1 MVLPSGIGYS
11 SPVSVCATGEACY
24 QEYVDSLMA
33 PSPSVT
39 STQLLDLLQS
49 KYPDTQWSKRALL
62 RRGYELRHSFPGEA
76 LTYLEQSAG
85 EFPALTDYLDFW
97 MGEAYE
103 RLENWQEAGRAFL
116 KVSRRES
123 DSLLAGEGRYRAG
136 LMLAQGSDCRMALS
150 TLASAL
156 ALLPESNQAPAALKA
171 MGHCAIEQGQGE
183 EGQKLFR
190 ELWWHYPQSSESRE
204 VEVWLI
210 RELGEDGFVPTSAER
225 YQRAMALYGAGLLD
239 GAVAEFGRFLSEAS
253 PGPQFVQAQYQMAV
267 ALARLKRYAEA
278 EGILN
283 RLAQS
288 DSSRTDDAWIWL
300 GRSYLRQGKGEK
312 LGELIRRLPLHGLSG
327 DQRAL
332 MFIFYGIWLEDHA
345 RWETAREAY
354 TQAAGVAQTLSQ
366 KMDALWRVGW
376 ISYQQENFVE
386 ATKVFKGIATG
397 ISNPNSDSL
406 LQSVSQAVYWWARSE
421 QQLEQHDQANQ
432 RFLELAQEFP
442 FTYYGQLARHRLPD
456 HLLPSQPVPFL
467 VRELT
472 PSSDI
477 PHSLSSD
484 VHYAKV
490 RGLYE
495 LGLFNEAAME
505 MQEVYRRYGDQPQV
519 FQSLVAM
526 AATVKAYNLG
536 IKLAIR
542 HFGESIWKG
551 ELSRT
556 SDAWWGAF
564 PIGYQGLIQELAPSD
579 VDPYLVAGLIREE
592 SLYNPRARSG
602 VGAMGLMQLMP
613 ATARR
618 MAHQVGMSSWEEDS
632 EALFHP
638 ERNIRLGSTY
648 LGQLLDDFHGNLVY
662 AIASYNAGPS
672 AVKRWMGKYGQR
684 SLDEFVEL
692 IGYRETR
699 GYVKRVLGSYWI
711 YRAIFSTGC
720 ERVSLDT
727 YC

>member
-1 MVLPSGIGYS
+1 
-11 SPVSVCATGEACY
+11 
-24 QEYVDSLMA
+24 
-33 PSPSVT
+33 
-39 STQLLDLLQS
+39 
-49 KYPDTQWSKRALL
+49 
-62 RRGYELRHSFPGEA
+62 
-76 LTYLEQSAG
+76 
-85 EFPALTDYLDFW
+85 
-97 MGEAYE
+97 
-103 RLENWQEAGRAFL
+103 
-116 KVSRRES
+116 
-123 DSLLAGEGRYRAG
+123 
-136 LMLAQGSDCRMALS
+136 
-150 TLASAL
+150 
-156 ALLPESNQAPAALKA
+156 
-171 MGHCAIEQGQGE
+171 
-183 EGQKLFR
+183 
-190 ELWWHYPQSSESRE
+190 
-204 VEVWLI
+204 
-210 RELGEDGFVPTSAER
+210 
-225 YQRAMALYGAGLLD
+225 
-239 GAVAEFGRFLSEAS
+239 
-253 PGPQFVQAQYQMAV
+253 
-267 ALARLKRYAEA
+267 
-278 EGILN
+278 
-283 RLAQS
+283 
-288 DSSRTDDAWIWL
+288 
-300 GRSYLRQGKGEK
+300 
-312 LGELIRRLPLHGLSG
+312 
-327 DQRAL
+327 
-332 MFIFYGIWLEDHA
+332 
-345 RWETAREAY
+345 
-354 TQAAGVAQTLSQ
+354 
-366 KMDALWRVGW
+366 
-376 ISYQQENFVE
+376 
-386 ATKVFKGIATG
+386 
-397 ISNPNSDSL
+397 
-406 LQSVSQAVYWWARSE
+406 
-421 QQLEQHDQANQ
+421 
-432 RFLELAQEFP
+432 
-442 FTYYGQLARHRLPD
+442 
-456 HLLPSQPVPFL
+456 
-467 VRELT
+467 
-472 PSSDI
+472 

-638 ERNIRLGSTY
+638 ERNIRLGATY